1 MIIIEING
9 KNVQRGFLN
18 VMNTPVRN
26 AEQKEI
32 LSNYKFI
39 IYAIFKAGK
48 LGSMMMLIWL
58 LSVKDVTQNATGK

>member
-9 KNVQRGFLN
+9 KNVKRGFLN
-18 VMNTPVRN
+18 VMNTLARN

>member
-18 VMNTPVRN
+18 VMNTLARN

>member
-32 LSNYKFI
+32 LPNYKFI

-48 LGSMMMLIWL
+48 LGSMIMLIWL
-58 LSVKDVTQNATGK
+58 LSVRDVTQNATGK